1 MTQVDKDKADERAE
15 LQKRSE
21 ELRQRLAKIE
31 QDYRQGLAADSEEQS
46 IQLENAEV
54 LDGIARATAE
64 ELERIEA
71 RLAELS

>member
-1 MTQVDKDKADERAE
+1 MADTEQERTSERAE
-15 LQKRSE
+15 LLKRSE
-21 ELRQRLAKIE
+21 ELRARLAKIE
-31 QDYRQGLAADSEEQS
+31 RDYRQGLPADSEEQS

-64 ELERIEA
+64 ELERVEA